1 MKSFLHQ
8 FNKFFV
14 HQEHLQ
20 MHAATVALAAAS
32 LGLQAFGMF
41 KSDKAGKR
49 QAAAMAESA
58 RGQAKIKRKQANL
71 MNQAADYD
79 LTTAGYNLTYM
90 DIEDEWAD
98 YWLKHDL
105 AQLENARKGTAS
117 EMSAAI
123 ADTREEAERSTAQMK
138 ATFASMGS
146 DLGSV
151 SFQAALT
158 DAGIQ
163 ASKAVA
169 ELRYQGWN
177 QQAELIAQKGVLS
190 LRGQYDRGTRAL
202 NKLLFE
208 RDVENADQN
217 ARSQANLVR
226 EEANLVERT
235 GIASAQAQ
243 ANVNKAQTFANFGSL
258 AMQGVQA
265 YQSFSTPKTTTPMAF
280 DTTRGVPVAQPY
292 GPINQ
297 P

>member
-14 HQEHLQ
+14 HQEHLR
-20 MHAATVALAAAS
+20 MHWLSLAISGAS

-41 KSDKAGKR
+41 KSDKASKR
-49 QAAAMAESA
+49 QAAAIKASA
-58 RGQAKIKRKQANL
+58 IGQSKIKRKQANL

-169 ELRYQGWN
+169 ELRYQGHIE
-177 QQAELIAQKGVLS
+177 QADYISQRSV
-190 LRGQYDRGTRAL
+190 
-202 NKLLFE
+202 FE
-208 RDVENADQN
+208 FKSKIE
-217 ARSQANLVR
+217 
-226 EEANLVERT
+226 
-235 GIASAQAQ
+235 
-243 ANVNKAQTFANFGSL
+243 
-258 AMQGVQA
+258 QGV
-265 YQSFSTPKTTTPMAF
+265 SEV
-280 DTTRGVPVAQPY
+280 TR
-292 GPINQ
+292 
-297 P
+297 